1 MELIPKQTLRIP
13 KWLDILFY
21 VSLVLLLVSFIGY
34 LVLGQ
39 LIKSSQNNLD
49 QLNLSLKQGTAQ
61 NQELEKSI
69 LNYQKKIKDF
79 SSIISN
85 RSSIG
90 SFFELFQGKIHPK
103 VWFNELSLDPLNY
116 KASLNGQTQS
126 FESLGQQMLIFR
138 GDKMIQEVELKGV
151 LVNEK
156 GGIDFSLS
164 LTFEPQAFK

>member
-1 MELIPKQTLRIP
+1 
-13 KWLDILFY
+13 
-21 VSLVLLLVSFIGY
+21 LVLLLVSFIGY

-85 RSSIG
+85 RSSVG